1 MSNQVI
7 RRIPDAVFDSKKF
20 IERQLSN
27 NGGLPT
33 KLLTVDDSIQFI
45 MVLPGQTAKEVRQQF
60 GVIIKRHFAGDQS
73 LHAEIDGNA
82 TSSSPIAQLARE
94 SLGMPAA
101 DSLELVDFKRRRE
114 ELELLKGINLIESE
128 RLAIQRERNEMEL
141 KHQKKT
147 HENELKH
154 KDETQKRLRIERK
167 EYIEFERKKQDLNQ
181 KKRRREIHPQS
192 NVDPNET
199 ESDSN
204 WISTT
209 SVM

>member
-33 KLLTVDDSIQFI
+33 KLLTVGDSIQFI
-45 MVLPGQTAKEVRQQF
+45 MVLPGQAAKEVRQQF

-82 TSSSPIAQLARE
+82 TSSSPIARLARE

-101 DSLELVDFKRRRE
+101 DSQKPVSLKRQRE
-114 ELELLKGINLIESE
+114 ELQLLKEMNLAKYES
-128 RLAIQRERNEMEL
+128 LAIQREQNEMEL
-141 KHQKKT
+141 KH
-147 HENELKH
+147 
-154 KDETQKRLRIERK
+154 KDEIQQRLQIERQ
-167 EYIEFERKKQDLNQ
+167 EYLEFTRKKQDLNQ
-181 KKRRREIHPQS
+181 KKSRWENHRRS
-192 NVDPNET
+192 TVDPNET
-199 ESDSN
+199 ESDSD
-204 WISTT
+204 
-209 SVM
+209 